1 MELAGMSKK
10 AEDLRSLSSAVSLWL
25 IVLVCATAFYF
36 TSSGHEI
43 LVQASESWSAAIRV
57 LLAQA
62 VLVEPGNA
70 NLPIGKVRDAN
81 REIGVPGDDS
91 QRIHLSFIIFGDVRS
106 WRNWQTHQLEVLAVV
121 IPWRFE
127 SSRPH
132 HPIRGLEFA

>member
-1 MELAGMSKK
+1 MFTGIDDTWAGQ
-10 AEDLRSLSSAVSLWL
+10 
-25 IVLVCATAFYF
+25 
-36 TSSGHEI
+36 G
-43 LVQASESWSAAIRV
+43 
-57 LLAQA
+57 
-62 VLVEPGNA
+62 VET
-70 NLPIGKVRDAN
+70 PIGRLPF
-81 REIGVPGDDS
+81 PGDDS

>member
-1 MELAGMSKK
+1 MIHG
-10 AEDLRSLSSAVSLWL
+10 
-25 IVLVCATAFYF
+25 
-36 TSSGHEI
+36 
-43 LVQASESWSAAIRV
+43 ASITEKR
-57 LLAQA
+57 
-62 VLVEPGNA
+62 EA
-70 NLPIGKVRDAN
+70 NLGNDY
-81 REIGVPGDDS
+81 GSDS